1 MNDRADWQEQQEQ
14 ERERWE
20 LSMDALARA
29 QELGLEERYLKHLAF
44 ECGVKFVPNAKP
56 RTAVVG

>member
-1 MNDRADWQEQQEQ
+1 MNDRWREQEES

-29 QELGLEERYLKHLAF
+29 QELGLEEIYLKHLAF
-44 ECGVKFVPNAKP
+44 ECGVKFVQLRKEKEHA
-56 RTAVVG
+56 